1 MFGAEK
7 NTNSSSSGSITLI
20 AQGTTLTGDIHFS
33 GNLEVEGT
41 VIGNI
46 VSADEK
52 ARVRVLNSGSV
63 VGDIEVASIVI
74 NGNAKGDLYASQ
86 VIKLAAK
93 AVVQGSVHYKLI
105 EIEKGAE
112 VAGSFVYHQE
122 TSNVTQFPADSKEF
136 SRESKLD
143 NKNMQSDKDIV

>member
-7 NTNSSSSGSITLI
+7 NNNSSHSGSTTLI

-46 VSADEK
+46 VSADEN
-52 ARVRVLNSGSV
+52 ARIRVLNSGSV
-63 VGDIEVASIVI
+63 VGDIEVANIVI

-86 VIKLAAK
+86 IIKLAAK
-93 AVVQGSVHYKLI
+93 AVVQGSVNYKLI

-112 VAGSFVYHQE
+112 VVGSFVYHQK
-122 TSNVTQFPADSKEF
+122 TSNVTQFPADSKEL
-136 SRESKLD
+136 SNES
-143 NKNMQSDKDIV
+143 